1 MKYPLILL
9 LLALLGAT
17 GCKKECYFCTVGSVN
32 TKVCEDDALYTP
44 ISKKWKVV
52 DGTTGEEYK
61 CK

>member
-1 MKYPLILL
+1 MKYVVVLFV
-9 LLALLGAT
+9 LATAGLT
-17 GCKKECYFCTVGSVN
+17 GCKKECYYCTVGSVN
-32 TKVCEDDALYTP
+32 SKVCQGDALYTP